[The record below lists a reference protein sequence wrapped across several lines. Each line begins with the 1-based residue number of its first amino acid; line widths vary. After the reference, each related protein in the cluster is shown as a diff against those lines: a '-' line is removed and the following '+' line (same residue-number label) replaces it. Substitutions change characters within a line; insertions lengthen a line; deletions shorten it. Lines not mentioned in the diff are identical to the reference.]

1 MPDKVEQKKLTRQR
15 RHSHFMK
22 KFKTA
27 DPKLRLVVFRSNKHI
42 YAQIV
47 DDLEQKTITGTS
59 SLAKAVLDEAAK
71 VKGKK
76 EKAKLV
82 GKHIAELAKEK
93 NITTVVFDRAGY
105 LYHGRIKALAE
116 GAREG
121 GLKF

>member
-1 MPDKVEQKKLTRQR
+1 MPDKVEQKKLTRLR

-22 KFKTA
+22 KFKKA

-71 VKGKK
+71 AKGKK

-82 GKHIAELAKEK
+82 GKHIAQLAKEK
-93 NITTVVFDRAGY
+93 SITTVVFDRAGY